1 MRGSGWRQ
9 EGVPGRGAILDRGL
23 EGACV
28 FFLALNF
35 QVSLI
40 GPVRCFPQAAGVGTS
55 LQSGHELCLKGP
67 A

>member
-1 MRGSGWRQ
+1 MVG
-9 EGVPGRGAILDRGL
+9 GRREFQAEEPSWTEVQGL
-23 EGACV
+23 EGACM

-40 GPVRCFPQAAGVGTS
+40 GPVRRCPQAAGVGTS
-55 LQSGHELCLKGP
+55 LQSWHELCLKGP